1 MYGNGNQQV
10 PQVLTHN
17 SHIFKK
23 LKFLNFFHR
32 QHLDRHLH
40 EWSNTV

>member
-10 PQVLTHN
+10 SQVLTHN

-23 LKFLNFFHR
+23 LTFVNFFR
-32 QHLDRHLH
+32 CLRLDRHLH
-40 EWSNTV
+40 EWSSTV